1 MIAVFDTNIVID
13 ALTSI
18 LAEQFD
24 RGAGLEKAIRA
35 NLKGI
40 GRLMDRKAH
49 FLYMRTLSCISFGI
63 FYI

>member
-40 GRLMDRKAH
+40 GYE
-49 FLYMRTLSCISFGI
+49 F
-63 FYI
+63 

>member
-35 NLKGI
+35 ADCDTQPASWI
-40 GRLMDRKAH
+40 ERR
-49 FLYMRTLSCISFGI
+49 I
-63 FYI
+63 FYT